1 MARVTLSPKFQ
12 LVVPRSVRESLRLR
26 PGQKLEVFEYD
37 GRIEF
42 VPVRDM
48 KSMRGFL
55 RGIDTR
61 VPRDKDRV

>member
-12 LVVPRSVRESLRLR
+12 LVVPRHVRESLRLR
-26 PGQKLEVFEYD
+26 PGQKMEVFEYD

-42 VPVRDM
+42 MPVRNM

-55 RGIDTR
+55 RGIDTYVGR
-61 VPRDKDRV
+61 EKDRV